1 MSLSRSTEQLRDQ
14 LNQLESVTMA
24 KAKATHEVPELD
36 EKTLITCFGAVLG
49 GLAHVAKA
57 STIRRAVRWWV
68 DNDQAWEDLEAVKN
82 FYKPTLSE
90 MAERQRR

>member
-14 LNQLESVTMA
+14 LNQLESVTMR
-24 KAKATHEVPELD
+24 KATPHEDPELD
-36 EKTLITCFGAVLG
+36 ERTLTTFFGSVLG

-57 STIRRAVRWWV
+57 STIRRVVRWWA

-82 FYKPTLSE
+82 FCKPTPAE